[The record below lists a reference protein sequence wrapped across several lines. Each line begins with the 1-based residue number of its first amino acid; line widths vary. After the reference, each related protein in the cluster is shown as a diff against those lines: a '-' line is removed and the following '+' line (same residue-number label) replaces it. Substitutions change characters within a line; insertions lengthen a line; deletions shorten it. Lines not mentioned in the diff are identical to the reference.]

1 VPLTILTSSS
11 FLTGIDLQLCC
22 FFSSGD
28 SEADMILRRSEDGA
42 VKCALRDF
50 RLEEDTFGLNF
61 IAVGRSCSFVAGFS
75 FASLV
80 SRVTFVYCCGEYT
93 TFAHF
98 LSPRC
103 KRSLPY
109 LGF

>member
-1 VPLTILTSSS
+1 
-11 FLTGIDLQLCC
+11 
-22 FFSSGD
+22 
-28 SEADMILRRSEDGA
+28 MILRRSEDGA

-80 SRVTFVYCCGEYT
+80 SRVTFDC
-93 TFAHF
+93 F
-98 LSPRC
+98 LWGIHYFCAFFIST
-103 KRSLPY
+103 L
-109 LGF
+109 